1 MKKSEALVLAKEKY
15 GVDFNQTNTHFSNV
29 NSAKPVW
36 WFEIPLSKI
45 ENNRFQVINLITEHS
60 GGLNLLPIPIKFFRD
75 NLSGFK
81 IRYDKQKICL
91 ELDTRTYKNK
101 VGSAKM
107 DFRQFVK

>member
-45 ENNRFQVINLITEHS
+45 ENNRFLITEHS
-60 GGLNLLPIPIKFFRD
+60 GGVNLLAIPIKFFRD

-81 IRYDKQKICL
+81 IRNDKQKICL
-91 ELDTRTYKNK
+91 ELDARTYKNK